1 MLLYRH
7 GLYVVGCRARD
18 PSGAKDLGDW
28 RRSLGVFAV
37 ERFIDADHVRDR
49 SFEVPPDFTITNVL
63 HGASGIRVGDAAQ
76 ALRIAIEFSRD
87 KAALVSVRRW
97 HPTQVIEYGA
107 DGSVVLAFPCTNLVP
122 GASPHQPMHAAAHK

>member
-1 MLLYRH
+1 MREVLIVLWE
-7 GLYVVGCRARD
+7 AD
-18 PSGAKDLGDW
+18 DW

-49 SFEVPPDFTITNVL
+49 SIEVPPDFTMTNVL
-63 HGASGIRVGDAAQ
+63 HGAFAIHVGDAAQ
-76 ALRIAIEFSRD
+76 AQRIVIEFSHD

-122 GASPHQPMHAAAHK
+122 VVSWVLEW